1 MSGIKFQTASTPEMT
16 PEEFQAKQASQGGK
30 FIREPGTY
38 SLIVTGVEAKQVNG
52 FDNDWY
58 DFVFSLE
65 NTDGQS
71 MNHFLSIP
79 TTAHKSFMFGK
90 KKSLSEYNKL
100 EKFLLGFGVRL
111 EYSTAITQIAKLFE
125 DAADSF
131 VGKQITL
138 RVGFTSNHLKYLGKD
153 GDISKYKIVDKND
166 QEVVPLVFKG
176 YEAAEQYAKENNIKM
191 SGFIR
196 VLEVIPATTAALNLV
211 AVDDSIPF

>member
-1 MSGIKFQTASTPEMT
+1 M
-16 PEEFQAKQASQGGK
+16 
-30 FIREPGTY
+30 
-38 SLIVTGVEAKQVNG
+38 TGVEAKQVNG